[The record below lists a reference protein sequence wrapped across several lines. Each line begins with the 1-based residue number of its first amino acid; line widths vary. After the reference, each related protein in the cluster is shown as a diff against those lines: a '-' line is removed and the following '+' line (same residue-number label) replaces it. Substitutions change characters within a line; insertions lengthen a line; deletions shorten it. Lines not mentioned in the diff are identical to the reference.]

1 MLDQL
6 KELLEM
12 QRVLDDAILKEHGKV
27 YDETIAEQNK
37 IALVVE
43 LGEMMN
49 ELPTKFKHW
58 KSTAKDNREKALV
71 EYVDAL
77 HFALSLFNHYGC
89 PIKTMAHTY
98 KTKIIEHSIYLDDI
112 PLDWEIPK
120 FKQKLTDNEKVILKC
135 LTGYY
140 QYIARDECGT
150 LYVYKRRPE
159 KKIIDGMLSQFL
171 ILKMAMY

>member
-27 YDETIAEQNK
+27 YDEKIAEQNK

-49 ELPTKFKHW
+49 ELETLFKHW
-58 KSTAKDNREKALV
+58 KKKTKHNRENALI

-77 HFALSLFNHYGC
+77 HFTLSLFNHYQMEQAFDYNASKPKSYQSLYCIIALLITELEYDEASYVLLYLFKIGNYLGFTWEE
-89 PIKTMAHTY
+89 IYNAY
-98 KTKIIEHSIYLDDI
+98 KAKNAVNYER
-112 PLDWEIPK
+112 
-120 FKQKLTDNEKVILKC
+120 LKSW
-135 LTGYY
+135 Y
-140 QYIARDECGT
+140 
-150 LYVYKRRPE
+150 
-159 KKIIDGMLSQFL
+159 
-171 ILKMAMY
+171 